1 MDKRIRVLIAKPGLD
16 GHDRGALVIAQGL
29 RDEGM
34 EVIYS
39 GLRQTP
45 EQIVA
50 AAIQEDVDCIG
61 LSILS
66 GAHNVLFPEIIRLL
80 REQDAADI
88 LVVGGGVIPDEDI
101 PYLKQQGIKG
111 IFTSGTPMA
120 EIATFI
126 RANVGKQANVT
137 TEPYITKI
145 DHLGIAVQNL
155 EQAIDFYKNTL
166 NLEFL
171 GIEEIEAEAIK
182 VAFFKVG
189 DIKLELMEPSSSNSP
204 IAKFLASKGEGIHH
218 LAFAVDDLNS
228 TFNYFNNLA
237 IPLLQDSPKI
247 GAEGKKIGFV
257 HPKATHKVLMEFC
270 QKSGQK

>member
-1 MDKRIRVLIAKPGLD
+1 MDKKIRVLIAKPGLD

-50 AAIQEDVDCIG
+50 TAIQEDVDCIG

-80 REQDAADI
+80 KEQDASDI
-88 LVVGGGVIPDEDI
+88 LVIGGGIIPDEDI

-111 IFTSGTPMA
+111 IFTSGTPIA

-126 RANVGKQANVT
+126 KDNVGKSESSNS
-137 TEPYITKI
+137 ESYINKI
-145 DHLGIAVQNL
+145 DHLGIAVYNL
-155 EQAIDFYKNTL
+155 EQAVHFYKNVL
-166 NLEFL
+166 KMEFL
-171 GIEEIEAEAIK
+171 GVEEVEAEGIK

-189 DIKLELMEPSSSNSP
+189 EIKLELMEPINSDSP
-204 IAKFLASKGEGIHH
+204 ITKFLATKGEGIHH
-218 LAFAVDDLNS
+218 LAFAVDDINH
-228 TFNYFNNLA
+228 TFNYFNDLEV
-237 IPLLQDSPKI
+237 PLLQEQPKI
-247 GAEGKKIGFV
+247 GAEGKKIGFI
-257 HPKATHKVLMEFC
+257 HPKATYKVLMEFC
-270 QKSGQK
+270 QK